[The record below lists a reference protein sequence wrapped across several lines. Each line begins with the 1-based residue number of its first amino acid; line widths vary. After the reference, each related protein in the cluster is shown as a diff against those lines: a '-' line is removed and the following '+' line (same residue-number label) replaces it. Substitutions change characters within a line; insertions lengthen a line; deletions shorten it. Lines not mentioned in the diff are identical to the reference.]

1 MAKKPAS
8 KSTPRARVG
17 SGTKKASKSLSVNY
31 RFMGLAFVIIFAG
44 VGGYFLWRSFADS
57 PTPPVPEYS
66 PNTVLLKF
74 KDNVPQATQDKL
86 LARFSARTKDQIPQ
100 LGVKVITVP
109 DEALDAVT
117 EALSHNPAVQFAEK
131 DAVTHPQATTPND
144 PSYTSWPYT
153 TTQTNLLWD
162 STTGSSNMVVGV
174 LDTGFTPSIPDAGTF
189 VSNWN
194 VVKNTAD
201 VTDNYGHGTETSG
214 VINARGNNGVGVANT
229 CWNCSVIGV
238 KITADG
244 TNSAQMSDMAKGL
257 TYAVDHGAKIINISF
272 SGTSASSTMQ
282 SAEQYAFS
290 KGVLIFA
297 AAGNDGTN
305 GNPVEYPA
313 ADPGVI
319 GVGALAGATDYSF
332 QPYSEHGS
340 WVPLA
345 APTGFN
351 TTFPAGTYYP
361 VGGTS
366 IASPFAA
373 GVAALVWSAYPQ
385 ASAAQL
391 KQALFANTDPITN
404 AQSGYSVQYGRINGY
419 KALQALKGGAVTTP
433 PDTTAPAININT
445 PVSGATVSGA
455 ISVNVS
461 ASDNVGVSRVELYR
475 NGALVGTTSTSP
487 YSFYWDTTTSANG
500 SYTLSAKA
508 YDAAGNVAASSGV
521 VVNVNNTAVISDV
534 VAPTVV
540 VSSPASGATLGSSV
554 TVTASA
560 SDNVGVTSM
569 EVYLD
574 GVLRA
579 SGTSSTISTKLS
591 TRKLASG
598 AHTIVVKAYDAA
610 GNVASSSVQVTK

>member
-1 MAKKPAS
+1 M
-8 KSTPRARVG
+8 
-17 SGTKKASKSLSVNY
+17 
-31 RFMGLAFVIIFAG
+31 
-44 VGGYFLWRSFADS
+44 
-57 PTPPVPEYS
+57 
-66 PNTVLLKF
+66 
-74 KDNVPQATQDKL
+74 
-86 LARFSARTKDQIPQ
+86 
-100 LGVKVITVP
+100 
-109 DEALDAVT
+109 
-117 EALSHNPAVQFAEK
+117 
-131 DAVTHPQATTPND
+131 
-144 PSYTSWPYT
+144 
-153 TTQTNLLWD
+153 
-162 STTGSSNMVVGV
+162 
-174 LDTGFTPSIPDAGTF
+174 
-189 VSNWN
+189 
-194 VVKNTAD
+194 
-201 VTDNYGHGTETSG
+201 
-214 VINARGNNGVGVANT
+214 
-229 CWNCSVIGV
+229 
-238 KITADG
+238 
-244 TNSAQMSDMAKGL
+244 
-257 TYAVDHGAKIINISF
+257 
-272 SGTSASSTMQ
+272 
-282 SAEQYAFS
+282 
-290 KGVLIFA
+290 
-297 AAGNDGTN
+297 
-305 GNPVEYPA
+305 
-313 ADPGVI
+313 
-319 GVGALAGATDYSF
+319 
-332 QPYSEHGS
+332 
-340 WVPLA
+340 
-345 APTGFN
+345 
-351 TTFPAGTYYP
+351 
-361 VGGTS
+361 
-366 IASPFAA
+366 
-373 GVAALVWSAYPQ
+373 
-385 ASAAQL
+385 
-391 KQALFANTDPITN
+391 
-404 AQSGYSVQYGRINGY
+404 QYGRINGY